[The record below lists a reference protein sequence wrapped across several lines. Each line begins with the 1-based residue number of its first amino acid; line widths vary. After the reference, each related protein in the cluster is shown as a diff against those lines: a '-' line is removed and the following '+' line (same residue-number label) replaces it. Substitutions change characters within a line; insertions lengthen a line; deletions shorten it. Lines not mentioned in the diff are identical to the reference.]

1 MSMSRNDDY
10 TTGNLLHFS
19 YFKENCRLIATELS
33 KQTKLKD
40 TQEINFVVTKL
51 MGATVFFIIENQK
64 KLLLKFYKT
73 L

>member
-1 MSMSRNDDY
+1 MSRNDDY

>member
-1 MSMSRNDDY
+1 MSRNDDY

-19 YFKENCRLIATELS
+19 YFKENCRLIETELS
-33 KQTKLKD
+33 KQTELKD